1 MKTLVRAIGILATL
15 HLLALLGGV
24 GWLVATGR
32 VDERRINEL
41 TAQFRETTAERDAR
55 EEAEA
60 AEQAAA
66 IEEDDALP
74 GIPLTAEQQIDRKLR
89 SSEADRQTIQRMR
102 RDVADLRRA
111 LQIERE
117 QLDQSRAA
125 FLAEKSS
132 FEQARERVMQT
143 EGEEQFQSALQ
154 TLRTMRSKQAYTLVN
169 ETIENMPDG
178 MTIAT
183 AYLDNLPAKNRAA
196 ILGEFE
202 KADPALAA
210 ELLERLRTRGVIAQA
225 DGRTE

>member
-1 MKTLVRAIGILATL
+1 MKTLMRAIGILATL
-15 HLLALLGGV
+15 NLLALLGGL
-24 GWLVATGR
+24 GWLFATGR
-32 VDERRINEL
+32 VDERRVSEL
-41 TAQFRETTAERDAR
+41 AAEFGETTAERDAR

-60 AEQAAA
+60 AEAEAALA
-66 IEEDDALP
+66 DDDSLSD
-74 GIPLTAEQQIDRKLR
+74 IPLTAEQQIDRKLR

-117 QLDQSRAA
+117 QLDESRSA
-125 FLAEKSS
+125 FLSEKTA
-132 FEQARERVMQT
+132 FEEARERVMQT
-143 EGEEQFQSALQ
+143 EGEEQFQSALL

-169 ETIENMPDG
+169 ETIENMPEG

-225 DGRTE
+225 DGRNE